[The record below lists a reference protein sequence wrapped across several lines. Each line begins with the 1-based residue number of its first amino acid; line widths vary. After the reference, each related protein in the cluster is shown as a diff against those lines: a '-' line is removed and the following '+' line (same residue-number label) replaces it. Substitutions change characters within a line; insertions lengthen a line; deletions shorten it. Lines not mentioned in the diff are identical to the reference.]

1 MDSAPFVR
9 LTEPV
14 VFFAS
19 QYYSAVLSFA
29 FSISY
34 IATITPYLSKYQH
47 DHRFLVCSTYEI
59 SCREPSELPQRR
71 NYVLVRA
78 VPLFLGKNKAELIAQ
93 EVNKWRQ
100 PYKVHQS
107 RISKLLPVTQRIIRE
122 GKGLHGLPQRLK
134 IRSPLFASGTEF
146 RSYLIENVFSF
157 HLPQHNST

>member
-1 MDSAPFVR
+1 MDSASAPFVR
-9 LTEPV
+9 LTEPL

-34 IATITPYLSKYQH
+34 IATITLTFQSINTIT
-47 DHRFLVCSTYEI
+47 DHRFSVCSTYEI

-93 EVNKWRQ
+93 EVN
-100 PYKVHQS
+100 
-107 RISKLLPVTQRIIRE
+107 
-122 GKGLHGLPQRLK
+122 
-134 IRSPLFASGTEF
+134 
-146 RSYLIENVFSF
+146 N
-157 HLPQHNST
+157 